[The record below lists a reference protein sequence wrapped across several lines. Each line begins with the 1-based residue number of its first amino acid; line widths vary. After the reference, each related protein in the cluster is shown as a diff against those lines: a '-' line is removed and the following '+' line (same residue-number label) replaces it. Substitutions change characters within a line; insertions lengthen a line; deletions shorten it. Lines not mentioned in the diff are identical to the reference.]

1 MDGRQWA
8 NAVLP
13 FGGLFLVILRL
24 DLTRVQ
30 EVVKHGVRF
39 VFEAGAECIAPP
51 VQVAPERLGVYDEG
65 DGESDDAEDDGSN
78 PGDIPEHRHIPAHFT
93 TLPLPAHPVLD
104 ATPTILRACRG
115 LPLVREVA

>member
-1 MDGRQWA
+1 M
-8 NAVLP
+8 
-13 FGGLFLVILRL
+13 VILRL

-39 VFEAGAECIAPP
+39 VFEAGAECIALP
-51 VQVAPERLGVYDEG
+51 VQVAPKRLGVYDEG

-93 TLPLPAHPVLD
+93 TASSLCPRCNSDDPPRLPEGFRSFVK
-104 ATPTILRACRG
+104 
-115 LPLVREVA
+115 